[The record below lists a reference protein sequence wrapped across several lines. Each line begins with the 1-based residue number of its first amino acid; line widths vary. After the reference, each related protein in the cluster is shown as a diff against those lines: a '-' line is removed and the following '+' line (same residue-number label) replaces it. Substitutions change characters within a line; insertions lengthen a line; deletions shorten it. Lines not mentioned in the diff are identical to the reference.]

1 MTPEEVFAKRWAEM
15 AKAEGHRPAHKYKP
29 EPNVQVSDD
38 LLARVME
45 TLKSPQ
51 TRAQISE
58 TVNTTENHVR
68 YAIRKLEKAGKIM
81 RLAEPKPKKGRM
93 IPDRWQI
100 KGEK

>member
-1 MTPEEVFAKRWAEM
+1 MTPEEMYGKQWAAM

-38 LLARVME
+38 LLARIMDA
-45 TLKSPQ
+45 LKSPQ

-58 TVNTTENHVR
+58 AVDTTENHVR

-81 RLAEPKPKKGRM
+81 RLAEQKPKKGRM
-93 IPDRWQI
+93 IPDRWKI